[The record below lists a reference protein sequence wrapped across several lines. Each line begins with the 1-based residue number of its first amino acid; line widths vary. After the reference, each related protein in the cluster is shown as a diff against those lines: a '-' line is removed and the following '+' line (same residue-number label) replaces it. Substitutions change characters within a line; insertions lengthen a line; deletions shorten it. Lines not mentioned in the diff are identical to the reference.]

1 MPFAQV
7 GLLLGRSLLL
17 LALVEL
23 VPLAVALLYGE
34 ANVARGFA
42 VGILLAAFAGG
53 LLLLTFRGSTRPAHK
68 RDFLLFAF
76 AGWLVLAFFAAM
88 PLWLSGVVLRFP
100 AAYFEALSGLT
111 TTGASILFDVD
122 NAPRGVLIWRA
133 LLSALGGLI
142 VIVLALVVAPVF
154 NVGGAALTR
163 NLLPEGEGESIQA
176 RLRGVMRSLAPIYGL
191 LILVC
196 SIALAAAGMP
206 FFDALCHAMG
216 AISTSGFSTRNQS
229 VAAFDSAA
237 IEFVLIPFMLIGALN
252 FTYHW
257 AAIRGRMRHF
267 RRDHEVLGYLLLLGI
282 GILVVFTGT
291 LAWLD
296 VHGAPSALFPS
307 LRTALF
313 STVSAATT
321 TGYVGNAAA
330 PLSLLGVYMLTAL
343 VFAGGVTGSASGGLK
358 IMRVLLLFRHAGR
371 ELARLVH
378 PSGVVVVRF
387 NGAVVND
394 SSLIGV
400 WNIYVLFLAS
410 LAFLTIAFSAV
421 GADLSTSFFLS
432 LSAITNS
439 GPVISILDPAF
450 AGFPALGS
458 GARWIYCAGMVL
470 GRLETIAVLVVFSVS
485 FWRN

>member
-17 LALVEL
+17 LAVAEL
-23 VPLAVALLYGE
+23 VPLVVARIYGE
-34 ANVARGFA
+34 ANVVGGFA

-68 RDFLLFAF
+68 RDFLLFAL

-88 PLWLSGVVLRFP
+88 PILLSGAVLQFH

-111 TTGASILFDVD
+111 TTGASILFDVE
-122 NAPRGVLIWRA
+122 NAPRGILIWRA
-133 LLSALGGLI
+133 MLSALGGLI

-154 NVGGAALTR
+154 NLGGAALTR
-163 NLLPEGEGESIQA
+163 NLLPEGEGESIQT

-191 LILVC
+191 LILFC
-196 SIALAAAGMP
+196 LIALTAAGMP

-237 IEFVLIPFMLIGALN
+237 IEMVLIPFMLLGALN

-257 AAIRGRMRHF
+257 AVLKGRTRHF
-267 RRDHEVLGYLLLLGI
+267 RHDNEVLGYLTLLGI
-282 GILVVFTGT
+282 GILVVFTGS
-291 LAWLD
+291 LAYFHA
-296 VHGAPSALFPS
+296 HGEPFGVFESI
-307 LRTALF
+307 RVALF

-321 TGYVGNAAA
+321 TGYTGGGAA
-330 PLSLLGVYMLTAL
+330 PLSLLGVYTLTAL
-343 VFAGGVTGSASGGLK
+343 AFAGGVTGSASGGLK
-358 IMRVLLLFRHAGR
+358 IMRVLLMIRHAGR

-378 PSGVVVVRF
+378 PRGVVVVRF

-394 SSLIGV
+394 GALIGV

-410 LAFLTIAFSAV
+410 LAFLTMAFAAV

-450 AGFPALGS
+450 AGFPVLGP
-458 GARWIYCAGMVL
+458 GARWIYCVGMVL
-470 GRLETIAVLVVFSVS
+470 GRLETIVVLVVFSVS